1 MKLSYISNI
10 RQFDIGARME
20 KTKGNEIVRKKHET
34 TTYYK
39 QRPNTSK
46 MVNNFA
52 NVDLYLGMD
61 NVSTYGNDFSP
72 VDSGID
78 SRSPSRSNTNETLS
92 EYIEGSGIIHESFRH
107 HTRKWYDKSDCDQ
120 ITPRSDS
127 CRASRELTRMR
138 QGSFVTSSDLPL
150 NQSLRQ
156 ELSITR
162 HVTRVR
168 SAHSKR
174 LNQLL

>member
-107 HTRKWYDKSDCDQ
+107 HTRKWYDKSDCGN
-120 ITPRSDS
+120 I
-127 CRASRELTRMR
+127 LK
-138 QGSFVTSSDLPL
+138 SFFF
-150 NQSLRQ
+150 
-156 ELSITR
+156 
-162 HVTRVR
+162 
-168 SAHSKR
+168 
-174 LNQLL
+174 